1 MAETPPDFILM
12 GQQKAA
18 TRWLYDQLRNA
29 DRFWLPPVKE
39 ITYFVGDLLQKTQLR
54 KLVEKAQAGSLGE
67 DLSQADMLCIQ
78 HLCELHRARRIDDA
92 GYLKIFSFKGDKI
105 SGDITPRYEMLDD
118 DGVRHVLRV
127 APNAKFIYFVRH
139 PVERLESA
147 IRMWVG
153 IQSSFPA
160 ECLTDVHLMK
170 EIMQRRVVVKRASP
184 TRTWK
189 RWSAAAASGRVS
201 YWFFDD
207 IRDQPERVRRE
218 IVEYIGAPDTKFS
231 IDAGYDRKGGRRSAG
246 RFSPD
251 VREYVRSVLQPE
263 IDECRA
269 VFGGRA
275 QEW

>member
-29 DRFWLPPVKE
+29 DRFWLPPIKE
-39 ITYFVGDLLQKTQLR
+39 ITYFVGDLLQKTQFR

-139 PVERLESA
+139 PVERLEFA

-153 IQSSFPA
+153 I
-160 ECLTDVHLMK
+160 
-170 EIMQRRVVVKRASP
+170 
-184 TRTWK
+184 
-189 RWSAAAASGRVS
+189 
-201 YWFFDD
+201 
-207 IRDQPERVRRE
+207 
-218 IVEYIGAPDTKFS
+218 
-231 IDAGYDRKGGRRSAG
+231 
-246 RFSPD
+246 
-251 VREYVRSVLQPE
+251 
-263 IDECRA
+263 RA
-269 VFGGRA
+269 VSQPSA
-275 QEW
+275 

>member
-67 DLSQADMLCIQ
+67 DLSQADMLCIH

-153 IQSSFPA
+153 IKSSFPA

-189 RWSAAAASGRVS
+189 RWSAAAAPGRVS

-231 IDAGYDRKGGRRSAG
+231 IDAGYDRKAEGVARAAFRRMSENTSD
-246 RFSPD
+246 RCS
-251 VREYVRSVLQPE
+251 SLK
-263 IDECRA
+263 
-269 VFGGRA
+269 
-275 QEW
+275 